1 MRKIESVFVEKLASL
16 YSPSEAKEL
25 ARICLMRTFDCN
37 LAYLLTHS
45 PLSLS
50 GEQQAFVEQFLCRL
64 QKGEPVQYV
73 EGEAVFCGLTFKV
86 GEGVLIPRPETAELV
101 DWVINDFQGAA
112 PAILDVGTG
121 SGCIAVALA
130 HSLPSASVSAVDV
143 SDTALSLAAQNVVA
157 NGVEVRLD
165 KLNVLEEEPDGFF
178 NVIVSNPP
186 YICESER
193 SNMHHNVLD
202 FEPALA
208 LFVPDNDPLLFY
220 RRIAVQALRH
230 LHGGGRLYFEINE
243 RFGAETVQL
252 LTDLGFSDVSL
263 RPDFFGKDRMVRAS
277 R

>member
-1 MRKIESVFVEKLASL
+1 MRKIESVFVEKLATL
-16 YSPSEAKEL
+16 YCPSEAKEL
-25 ARICLMRTFDCN
+25 ARICLMRAFDCN
-37 LAYLLTHS
+37 LAYLLSHS

-50 GEQQAFVEQFLCRL
+50 DEQQAFVDQFLCRL
-64 QKGEPVQYV
+64 LKGEPVQYI
-73 EGEAVFCGLTFKV
+73 EGEAVFYGLTFKV
-86 GEGVLIPRPETAELV
+86 EDGVLIPRPETAELV
-101 DWVINDFQGAA
+101 DWVINDFHDAA

-130 HSLPSASVSAVDV
+130 HSLPAARVSAVDV
-143 SDTALSLAAQNVVA
+143 SDKALSIAAQNAVA
-157 NGVEVRLD
+157 NGVAVRFN
-165 KLNVLEEEPDGFF
+165 KLNVLDEEPDGFF
-178 NVIVSNPP
+178 NVVVSNPP

-202 FEPALA
+202 YEPALA

-220 RRIAVQALRH
+220 RRIAVMALKH
-230 LHGGGRLYFEINE
+230 LLRGGRLYFEINE
-243 RFGAETVQL
+243 RFGVETVQL